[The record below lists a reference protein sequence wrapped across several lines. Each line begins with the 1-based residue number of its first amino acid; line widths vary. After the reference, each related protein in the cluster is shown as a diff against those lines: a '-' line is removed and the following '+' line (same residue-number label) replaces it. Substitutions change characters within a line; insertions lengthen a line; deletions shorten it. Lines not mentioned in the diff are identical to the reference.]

1 MWVLDLIFGPN
12 AAGNPYYDLYS
23 DAFALIPWWYPV
35 FIGTIVAATLLRRW
49 YKKARY
55 RRATVNAANRVLE
68 RLSLQAQ
75 PATPWTGDTVG
86 VAAESGAGCSAPR
99 PT

>member
-12 AAGNPYYDLYS
+12 AAGNPYYELYA

-35 FIGTIVAATLLRRW
+35 AIGALVGGTVLRKL

-55 RRATVNAANRVLE
+55 RRATVNAANRIVE
-68 RLSLQAQ
+68 RLRLQAS
-75 PATPWTGDTVG
+75 PTTPWSETTVA
-86 VAAESGAGCSAPR
+86 VPAE
-99 PT
+99 